1 MRELTF
7 DECEMV
13 SGGGRFSGFF
23 RALQG
28 IWAAVVGAVLAEQID
43 EATDEPPE
51 APPSSFDPTSETFTT
66 HGPAWGEDANGNFQA
81 GQYWATAD
89 GVTYYDMN
97 MDGFVDGALWTD
109 PATGTTW
116 QDNGLTGNWGAV
128 PQ

>member
-13 SGGGRFSGFF
+13 AGGSRFGAFF
-23 RALQG
+23 RGLKAFFAG
-28 IWAAVVGAVLAEQID
+28 VAAAFTAEQLD

-66 HGPAWGEDANGNFQA
+66 HGPAWGQDANGNFQS

-89 GVTYYDMN
+89 GVTYYDMD
-97 MDGFVDGALWTD
+97 MDGYVDGAMYTD
-109 PATGTTW
+109 ETGTTW
-116 QDNGLTGNWGAV
+116 HDRGLTGTWGAV
-128 PQ
+128 N